1 MASFHAKIGWK
12 RPRKREK
19 KKFVI
24 PFRSSL
30 TRNRNFQKRMAR
42 KLKNF
47 QKNHYGFISSRNR
60 LEKAE
65 KERK

>member
-1 MASFHAKIGWK
+1 MASFQAKICWK
-12 RPRKREK
+12 RPKKEK
-19 KKFVI
+19 IKFVI

-30 TRNRNFQKRMAR
+30 TRNRKFQKRMAR
-42 KLKNF
+42 KLKNLK
-47 QKNHYGFISSRNR
+47 KNHYGFISIQNR